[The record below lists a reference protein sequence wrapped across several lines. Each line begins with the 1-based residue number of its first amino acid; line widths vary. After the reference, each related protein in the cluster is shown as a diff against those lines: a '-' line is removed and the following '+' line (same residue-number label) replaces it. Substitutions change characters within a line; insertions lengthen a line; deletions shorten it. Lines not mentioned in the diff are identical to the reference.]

1 MNFYDY
7 LKLESNL
14 ESLQDYHLLETEMA
28 KYKTLN
34 HSNIQWEI
42 VYELSLEI
50 LQSHSLDMK
59 FCLYLTLACIQLNN
73 EEKFGVLLEFLKY
86 AKEFLWQE
94 NTTTISKKQKEAQ
107 KKKLKNII
115 ITFTEAGNSH
125 LNIASHI
132 DNFNNLLIDF
142 ENLLSCQFTR
152 FEKQQNNKVDKSIPS
167 EFSLHKSRQATDAN
181 TLDDRGYRDYYQQL
195 ACTILENDIDNIN
208 AYALLLE
215 AMWGRIKTLPIHDNF
230 LTQIRKPDKQL
241 VDFLLTNK
249 NSELEYIQHFIKN
262 LSLNPFWLEGL
273 KIFCEFLEKHNRI
286 EAKNIISISVNHFIN
301 KFYENI
307 IKLKFENGELFCKE
321 EILNYFLEKNS
332 QPSQQVEP
340 PKETNPKNNKKIKKD
355 FEKIFADIN
364 EKNNGDSIFHN
375 INILREMAK
384 TFEEKGMQKNAE
396 VIYTQL
402 INIME
407 QTPLKD
413 YLLEDYMKAKEKTN
427 RVQLS

>member
-14 ESLQDYHLLETEMA
+14 ESLQDYHLLEAEMA

-94 NTTTISKKQKEAQ
+94 NTTTISKKEKEAQ

>member
-152 FEKQQNNKVDKSIPS
+152 FEKQQNSKIDKNIPS
-167 EFSLHKSRQATDAN
+167 EFSIHKSRQATDAN

>member
-94 NTTTISKKQKEAQ
+94 NTTTISKKEKEAQ

-152 FEKQQNNKVDKSIPS
+152 FEKQHNNKVDKSIPS

>member
-14 ESLQDYHLLETEMA
+14 ESLQDYHLLEAEMA

-73 EEKFGVLLEFLKY
+73 EEKFGALLEFLKY

>member
-73 EEKFGVLLEFLKY
+73 EEKFGALLEFLKY

-94 NTTTISKKQKEAQ
+94 NTTTISKKEKEAQ

-152 FEKQQNNKVDKSIPS
+152 FEKQHNNKADTSIPS

>member
-1 MNFYDY
+1 
-7 LKLESNL
+7 
-14 ESLQDYHLLETEMA
+14 MA